1 MRKVLIILFIVV
13 AIISFIYGMSLVEET
28 GNDAIQNQIEF
39 KYFYE
44 E

>member
-1 MRKVLIILFIVV
+1 MRKAFIIFLIIV
-13 AIISFIYGMSLVEET
+13 AVISFIYGTTLVEDS
-28 GNDAIQNQIEF
+28 GNDAILNQIEF

>member
-1 MRKVLIILFIVV
+1 MRKVFIIFLIVV
-13 AIISFIYGMSLVEET
+13 AIISFIYGMSLAEET
-28 GNDAIQNQIEF
+28 GNDAILNQTEF